1 MALSGFWSLVV
12 AVLAACFLPFSIS
25 GLLVNYTALLLTP
38 RKGLRKHFRRTSGFR
53 AKSVLITGVST
64 PYGLRLARAF
74 HQVGHNVVGA
84 DYQDTILP
92 SHARLSTS
100 LLKFRRLKSAISTDL
115 VRELM
120 SVIWSESIDLWID
133 CSAAIPSTTLAN
145 AKRVIEQSTSCICFG
160 PLDQVV
166 QSFTTNQSF
175 LAFAHSHGLPVP
187 ESYPVKSR
195 DEIHNVL
202 NQSRGKKRY
211 LLTEP
216 SSPTRASPR
225 ALLPRRTL
233 SQTYNEVARYKVSDS
248 SQWVLELYIEGLQR
262 FKTFSIIADGE
273 LQAFTACQESHS
285 GTYQV
290 LSSNTL
296 RTALT
301 RYVASL
307 AEPLGH
313 SVSCHMTVDFCIDEK
328 ATDTGVEQRV
338 LPISGQLTADTS
350 GLLFQGTDGAV
361 DLVRAYLSALSP
373 KTNGSTAS
381 NNALTNGVDEDVLK
395 PSISSKELYSLG
407 SDISRLG
414 QSIVGVLK
422 LQSSLSFTAGIA
434 LDVIRHILSDQECV
448 YDFNDP
454 LPCWYL
460 YQVYLPVRLF
470 ASCFQG
476 SQKRAQPQEGLQLTI
491 R

>member
-1 MALSGFWSLVV
+1 MALSRFWSLVV
-12 AVLAACFLPFSIS
+12 AVLTVCFLPFSIG
-25 GLLVNYTALLLTP
+25 GLLVNYTARSLTH
-38 RKGLRKHFRRTSGFR
+38 RQSLRKHFRRTTGFR

-74 HQVGHNVVGA
+74 HQVGHDVVGV
-84 DYQDTILP
+84 DYQDTTLP
-92 SHARLSTS
+92 LHGRLSTS
-100 LLKFRRLKSAISTDL
+100 LLKFRRLKSATSTDL

-120 SVIWSESIDLWID
+120 SLIWSESIDLWID
-133 CSAAIPSTTLAN
+133 CSRAIPPTTLAT
-145 AKRVIEQSTSCICFG
+145 AKRVIERSTSCICFV
-160 PLDQVV
+160 PSDQVV
-166 QSFTTNQSF
+166 QSFTTTQSF
-175 LAFAHSHGLPVP
+175 LAFAHGHGLPVP
-187 ESYPVKSR
+187 DSYSVKSR

-211 LLTEP
+211 VLTEP
-216 SSPTRASPR
+216 SSPIRATSR

-233 SQTYNEVARYKVSDS
+233 SQTYNEVARYKVSDG
-248 SQWVLELYIEGLQR
+248 SQWVLEQYVEGLQR
-262 FKTFSIIADGE
+262 FKTFSIIAGRE
-273 LQAFTACQESHS
+273 LQAFTACQESRS
-285 GTYQV
+285 GSYQV
-290 LSSNTL
+290 PSSKTL

-307 AEPLGH
+307 AESLGH
-313 SVSCHMTVDFCIDEK
+313 SVSCHLTVDFCIDEK

-338 LPISGQLTADTS
+338 LPISGQVTADTS
-350 GLLFQGTDGAV
+350 GLLFQGRDGAV

-373 KTNGSTAS
+373 KTNGSMAS
-381 NNALTNGVDEDVLK
+381 NTNLTNGVDEGVLK
-395 PSISSKELYSLG
+395 PSTSSKEIYSLG
-407 SDISRLG
+407 NDISRLG
-414 QSIVGVLK
+414 QSILGVMK
-422 LQSSLSFTAGIA
+422 LQSSLSFTTGIA

-460 YQVYLPVRLF
+460 YQIYLPIRLF

-476 SQKRAQPQEGLQLTI
+476 SQKRAQPQEDLQLTM